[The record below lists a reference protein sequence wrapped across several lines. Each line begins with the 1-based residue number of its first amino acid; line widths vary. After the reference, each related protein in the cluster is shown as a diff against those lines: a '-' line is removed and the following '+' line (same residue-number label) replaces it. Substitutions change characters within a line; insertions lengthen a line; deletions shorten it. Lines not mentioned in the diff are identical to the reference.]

1 MILILRL
8 LFLLVLAS
16 MLAVTSWAS
25 FQCPLFAVPRE
36 VYSHPWFIATM
47 ADTYWGFLTF
57 YVWVFYKQTSGIAR
71 GAWLVA
77 ILLLGNIAMS
87 LYCLAALFRADP
99 AAGLAPVL
107 TTRRDGP
114 DWLGVGLAAAGA
126 VVIALAWPAN
136 AA

>member
-1 MILILRL
+1 MIVYLRAF
-8 LFLLVLAS
+8 FLVVLAS
-16 MLAVTSWAS
+16 MLSVTSWAS
-25 FQCPLFAVPRE
+25 LRCPLFAVPRE

-87 LYCLAALFRADP
+87 VYCLAELFRAAP
-99 AAGLAPVL
+99 AGGLAPVL
-107 TTRRDGP
+107 TARRDGP
-114 DWLGVGLAAAGA
+114 DKLGLGLAALGV
-126 VVIALAWPAN
+126 VVIGLALA
-136 AA
+136 